1 MRRLMLLALGVV
13 AASTACSKQGSAPP
27 VSATATLADSA
38 EQVMINIHF
47 MLTDKGVARG
57 ELFADTAYIFD
68 ENRRYDLRKVRTTF
82 NTASGAK
89 DGVMSADRGKY
100 SLNQQVLE
108 GYGNV
113 VIVTNDGAAPIDRVL
128 LQIGPLTKAGAF
140 LLARF
145 QIAAGT
151 TMHLDLRQALE
162 HGEQLLCY
170 TPIAPIN
177 VAVTGY
183 VFSSTKSQ

>member
-1 MRRLMLLALGVV
+1 MRRLLVMALLV
-13 AASTACSKQGSAPP
+13 AAAATACKKQGSAPP
-27 VSATATLADSA
+27 VSSTATLADSA

-82 NTASGAK
+82 NTATGAK

-113 VIVTNDGAAPIDRVL
+113 VIVTNDGRKLTTPQLKYMQGLNEVSSDSAFTLTRPGQTL
-128 LQIGPLTKAGAF
+128 SGIGFKADPQLT
-140 LLARF
+140 RF
-145 QIAAGT
+145 QAFG
-151 TMHLDLRQALE
+151 
-162 HGEQLLCY
+162 G
-170 TPIAPIN
+170 
-177 VAVTGY
+177 G
-183 VFSSTKSQ
+183 KSRGSITLPSQ